1 MDRGNDFVMAIG
13 AFHRIHIG
21 ERCIRHFVFLFLLF
35 LCQFFIEK
43 LAAIAAFF
51 CLREDFFGAVG
62 AFFVFRH
69 DWLLDYVG
77 LGGAAVGFVIRVVA
91 ADNQGG
97 VIVACAGW
105 VRRSCNPTG
114 EGDSAGLGA
123 VW

>member
-1 MDRGNDFVMAIG
+1 MKSGCKTASFWRPSFPKSGKPFA
-13 AFHRIHIG
+13 
-21 ERCIRHFVFLFLLF
+21 CSS
-35 LCQFFIEK
+35 
-43 LAAIAAFF
+43 
-51 CLREDFFGAVG
+51 
-62 AFFVFRH
+62 FVFRH
-69 DWLLDYVG
+69 GGLLLYVG
-77 LGGAAVGFVIRVVA
+77 WGSAAVGFVIRVVA